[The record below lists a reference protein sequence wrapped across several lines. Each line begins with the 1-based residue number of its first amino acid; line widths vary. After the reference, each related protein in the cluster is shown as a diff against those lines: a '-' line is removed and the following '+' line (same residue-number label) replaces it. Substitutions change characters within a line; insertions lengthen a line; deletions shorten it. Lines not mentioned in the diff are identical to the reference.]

1 MLPRL
6 LYKILVTLV
15 FKLFAFSSVIAQTEF
30 HDDSLK
36 IVDNANKILAVE
48 IDIENQ
54 EEIIDFLGQGVVR
67 QNDLA
72 KDLIQRSEE
81 RRVGKECRYRCSAK
95 IIKKNNPV
103 VKLKTSYI
111 GVHLSMNCSVKKA

>member
-6 LYKILVTLV
+6 LYKILVSLV

-72 KDLIQRSEE
+72 KDLIQFYLARFYYLKQQLRSEE
-81 RRVGKECRYRCSAK
+81 H
-95 IIKKNNPV
+95 
-103 VKLKTSYI
+103 TSELQSRP
-111 GVHLSMNCSVKKA
+111 HLVC

>member
-6 LYKILVTLV
+6 LYKILALLV
-15 FKLFAFSSVIAQTEF
+15 FKLFTFSSVIAQTEF

-72 KDLIQRSEE
+72 KDLIQFYLARFYYL
-81 RRVGKECRYRCSAK
+81 KQQLPKA
-95 IIKKNNPV
+95 IIVANRT
-103 VKLKTSYI
+103 LKTTTTLTIVMRSFLI
-111 GVHLSMNCSVKKA
+111 LKGLFTV